1 MSHLSENPYNWDL
14 DKKSENVPVIEY
26 FDFIIVRIYGLFT
39 KRWNNI
45 MNTQFQNV
53 YMVKNY
59 LISIFCQMSNV
70 LLSKFESL
78 LKSYFGKH
86 FIALKSH
93 LSGVFL
99 SLGSEK
105 MVPVS
110 DSPSYPGSHLSE
122 VHLLRKGYKNEG
134 TEKNSTT

>member
-45 MNTQFQNV
+45 M
-53 YMVKNY
+53 
-59 LISIFCQMSNV
+59 
-70 LLSKFESL
+70 
-78 LKSYFGKH
+78 KSYFGKH